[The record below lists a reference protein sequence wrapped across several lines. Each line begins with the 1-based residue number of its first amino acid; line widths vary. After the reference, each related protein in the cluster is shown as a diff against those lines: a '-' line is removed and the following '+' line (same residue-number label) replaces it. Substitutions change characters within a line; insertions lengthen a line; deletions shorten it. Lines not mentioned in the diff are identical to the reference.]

1 MIIEYEPYELVSM
14 PGMVVEGEMAV
25 MLRNLMTLQPHFSFD
40 YTWDDIG
47 TSQLMH
53 DVYMNEIRY
62 CPQNDSWYI
71 WDGCWRKQDDAT
83 GVNDML
89 QTLLNVLNLYCK
101 EIIAEEQDEEKRK
114 PLEEYHKYVRSI
126 RRNNAMRS
134 ILEVYKTRVKL
145 AQKDMD
151 TDPYL
156 LNTPSGAFD
165 LRTGDPVEHLRDEH
179 NVTKMTACS
188 MPTQLNHR
196 CERWYHFI
204 DQIMS
209 GDKEKAKF
217 LQRALGYSIL
227 GVNREECMF
236 IAYGAKTRNG
246 KGTLFSTIQRVLSDD
261 YVGTSPP
268 DLICEGKQ
276 GRVTDF
282 NAPQPTLSQLVGKRI
297 VMMSESAKE
306 VRLASASMKTMT
318 GRDSMLT
325 RGLFEKPFR
334 FVPQFSIW
342 LNTNHLPAVTDETVF
357 LSNRIWVIEFNRHF
371 EEHEQDRDLKEIF
384 SDPENMPTILK
395 WLVEGC
401 RDYLKNGL
409 NPPECV
415 RKATENYRKT
425 HDRIGNF
432 LEEYCVL
439 DDEAKIVRGE
449 LYAAYRRWC
458 ALADNQYKPLGSTTF
473 YNEIAMRGFHA
484 KRERDGWFIE
494 GIKEKPA
501 ATDTGTGKIKLGG

>member
-1 MIIEYEPYELVSM
+1 MGEILQPYELKSM
-14 PGMVVEGEMAV
+14 PGMVIEDDEMNG
-25 MLRNLMTLQPHFSFD
+25 MLRRLVELRPHFSLD

-47 TSQLMH
+47 MSQLMC
-53 DVYMNEIRY
+53 DIYDNQIRY
-62 CPQNDSWYI
+62 CPQNDCWYL
-71 WDGCWRKQDDAT
+71 WNGRWEKQDDST
-83 GVNDML
+83 SVSDML

-101 EIIAEEQDEEKRK
+101 ELIAEEEDEAKRE
-114 PLEEYHKYVRSI
+114 PLEQYHKYVKSI

-134 ILEVYKTRVKL
+134 ILEVFKTRVRL
-145 AQKDMD
+145 SQKDMD

-165 LRTGDPVEHLRDEH
+165 LREDKVVRDVFEQ

-188 MPTQLNHR
+188 MPTALTHP
-196 CERWYHFI
+196 CERWYRFI
-204 DQIMS
+204 DEITS
-209 GDKEKAKF
+209 GDREKAAF

-282 NAPQPTLSQLVGKRI
+282 NAPQPTLAQLVGKRI

-371 EEHEQDRDLKEIF
+371 EEWEQDRDLKEVF
-384 SDPENMPTILK
+384 TDPENMPTILA

-432 LEEYCVL
+432 LEEYCIR
-439 DDEAKIVRGE
+439 DEHAKILRGD

-458 ALADNQYKPLGSTTF
+458 HLADNQYKPLGSTTF
-473 YNEIAMRGFHA
+473 YNEIAMRGYHA
-484 KRERDGWFIE
+484 RREKDGWFIE
-494 GIKEKPA
+494 GLKEKPA
-501 ATDTGTGKIKLGG
+501 ATETGTGKIKLGG

>member
-1 MIIEYEPYELVSM
+1 MTFEPYELVSM
-14 PGMVVEGEMAV
+14 PGMVIEDPDMVS
-25 MLRNLMTLQPHFSFD
+25 MLRRMMDMKPHFSFD

-47 TSQLMH
+47 TSQLMC
-53 DVYMNEIRY
+53 DIYDSQIRY

-71 WDGCWRKQDDAT
+71 WDGRWVKQDDVT

-89 QTLLNVLNLYCK
+89 QTMLNVMNLYCK
-101 EIIAEEQDEEKRK
+101 EIIAMEEDEEKRA
-114 PLEEYHKYVRSI
+114 PLEEYHKYVKSI

-165 LRTGDPVEHLRDEH
+165 LRTGETIPNITEH
-179 NVTKMTACS
+179 NVTKMTSCS
-188 MPTQLNHR
+188 MPTPLHKT
-196 CERWYHFI
+196 CERWYMFI

-209 GDKEKAKF
+209 GNAEKAKF

-246 KGTLFSTIQRVLSDD
+246 KGTLFSTIQKVLSDD

-282 NAPQPTLSQLVGKRI
+282 NAPQPTLSQLVGKRV

-334 FVPQFSIW
+334 FIPQFSIW

-371 EEHEQDRDLKEIF
+371 EEWEQDRDLKEIF
-384 SDPENMPTILK
+384 TDPENMPTILE

-401 RDYLKNGL
+401 RDYLENGL

-432 LEEYCVL
+432 LEEYCVS
-439 DDEAKIVRGE
+439 DPTVKILRGD
-449 LYAAYRRWC
+449 LYGAYRRWC
-458 ALADNQYKPLGSTTF
+458 HLADNQYKPLGSTTF

-484 KRERDGWFIE
+484 KREKDGWFVE
-494 GIKEKPA
+494 GLKEKPA
-501 ATDTGTGKIKLGG
+501 ATETGDGKIKLGG